1 MSKRIVVVDDQTDL
15 LTLMRMLL
23 EDQRYQVSV
32 LKDGRG
38 SVEYIRA
45 NQPDLVILDL
55 KLTDVSGLD
64 ILQSLKGQ
72 TATADIPVIVYSAA
86 VIEADAVSQ
95 LAEQDPGHYGGVAVL
110 RKPFEL
116 DELLERVG
124 TMLGE
129 AGPG

>member
-15 LTLMRMLL
+15 LTLLRMLL

-55 KLTDVSGLD
+55 KLTDVPGLD

-86 VIEADAVSQ
+86 VVEAEAVSQ
-95 LAEQDPGHYGGVAVL
+95 MAEQDPARYGTVAVL
-110 RKPFEL
+110 LKPFEL

-124 TMLGE
+124 TMLG
-129 AGPG
+129 AADPG

>member
-72 TATADIPVIVYSAA
+72 TATADIPIIVYSAA
-86 VIEADAVSQ
+86 VVEAETVSQ
-95 LAEQDPGHYGGVAVL
+95 MAEQDPARYGGVAVL

-124 TMLGE
+124 SMLGV
-129 AGPG
+129 ADPG

>member
-1 MSKRIVVVDDQTDL
+1 VVVDDQTDL
-15 LTLMRMLL
+15 LTLLRMLL

-55 KLTDVSGLD
+55 KLTDVPGLD

-86 VIEADAVSQ
+86 VVEAEAVSQ
-95 LAEQDPGHYGGVAVL
+95 MAEQDPARYGTVAVL
-110 RKPFEL
+110 LKPFEL

-124 TMLGE
+124 TMLG
-129 AGPG
+129 AADPG